1 MVMTLLELKQDIM
14 QNKLKHFYIF
24 VGEEIGIMNIYLA
37 EMSNKIGL
45 SIQRTE
51 RVDEIYSNLGESL
64 FGKTDGFYVVREDR
78 DFIKAESNIT
88 EDLGG
93 SYLVLLCNVT
103 DSRLKFFKTYKD
115 SIVEFEKLAP
125 EVLKKY
131 IFRACKLTD
140 SNLDKLCELTGN
152 SYDISMLECDKIN
165 QLAHYWKIPTNEAF
179 AILLKNNVIYQK
191 EEYDVFKFT
200 EAVINRK
207 PKLAFHIANVLM
219 DSGVQSINMLGTLY
233 QSIKNLLLVQVC
245 ENDDV
250 ENTTGL
256 DSKQVY
262 FTKKNVGKFTTQ
274 KLIEGVHLIADTVDN
289 IKNGL
294 IDEQY
299 AVSYVLVNML

>member
-1 MVMTLLELKQDIM
+1 MTLLELKQDIM

-37 EMSNKIGL
+37 EMSNKIKL
-45 SIQRTE
+45 QIQRVET
-51 RVDEIYSNLGESL
+51 VQNIYSNLGESL
-64 FGKTDGFYVVREDR
+64 FGRTDGFYVVRDDR
-78 DFIKAESNIT
+78 DFMKAESNIVD
-88 EDLGG
+88 DLGG

-131 IFRACKLTD
+131 IFRECNLTEN
-140 SNLDKLCELTGN
+140 NLEKLCELTGN

-165 QLAHYWKIPTNEAF
+165 QLAEHWNIPTNEAF

-207 PKLAFHIANVLM
+207 PKSAFHIANVLM
-219 DSGVQSINMLGTLY
+219 DSGVQSISMLGTLY

-245 ENDDV
+245 ENDDI
-250 ENTTGL
+250 ENTTGI

-262 FTKKNVGKFTTQ
+262 YTKKNVGKFTTQ
-274 KLIEGVHLIADTVDN
+274 KLIEGVHLIADVVDG

-294 IDEQY
+294 IDDAY
-299 AVSYVLVNML
+299 AVPYVLVNLL

>member
-1 MVMTLLELKQDIM
+1 MTLLELKQDIM

-45 SIQRTE
+45 NIQRTE

-64 FGKTDGFYVVREDR
+64 FGKTDGFYVVREDK
-78 DFIKAESNIT
+78 DFMKAESNIVD
-88 EDLGG
+88 DLGG

-131 IFRACKLTD
+131 IFRECNLTEN
-140 SNLDKLCELTGN
+140 NLDKLCELTGN

-165 QLAHYWKIPTNEAF
+165 QLAKHWNISTNEAF

-200 EAVINRK
+200 EAVLNK
-207 PKLAFHIANVLM
+207 KSKLAFHIAQVLM
-219 DSGVQSINMLGTLY
+219 GSGVPSINILGTLY

-245 ENDDV
+245 ENDDI

-274 KLIEGVHLIADTVDN
+274 KLIQGVHLIADTVDN

-299 AVSYVLVNML
+299 SVSYVLVNML

>member
-1 MVMTLLELKQDIM
+1 MTLLELKQDIM

-78 DFIKAESNIT
+78 DFMKAESNIT

-131 IFRACKLTD
+131 IFRACNLTD

-200 EAVINRK
+200 EAVLNK
-207 PKLAFHIANVLM
+207 KSKLAFHIAQVLM
-219 DSGVQSINMLGTLY
+219 DSGVPSINILGTLY

-245 ENDDV
+245 ENDDI

-274 KLIEGVHLIADTVDN
+274 KLIQGVHLIADTVDN

-299 AVSYVLVNML
+299 SVSYVLVNML